1 MVSERLMAYFR
12 ATHTFPKKILYYRDG
27 VSTGQFAQVRDEEL
41 PQIRSACKANGIANI
56 KITVVVAVKRHS
68 TRFFPTSVASA
79 NGNCRT
85 GTLVDCAI
93 TLPHYSD
100 FYLQSH
106 YGLKGTAIPTHY
118 MVIANEIG
126 IKDIELQELMYK
138 LCYTYARATLGVSY
152 PPSAYY
158 ANRLC
163 DRGRAYLRSWFSP
176 DRGSA
181 EHQSYANL
189 VSTIKHREQGRL
201 VRRKANLVPQVPQPG
216 RGVQRKSPDE
226 IAVEREHEKFVESEI
241 EKVVLN
247 RAVLEWNR
255 ARSGGPGPWAK
266 ELDDTM
272 FWM

>member
-1 MVSERLMAYFR
+1 MVLERLEAYRR
-12 ATHTFPKKILYYRDG
+12 ATKTLPKKILYYRDG

-41 PQIRSACKANGIANI
+41 PQIRAACKTIGVANI

-68 TRFFPTSVASA
+68 TRFFPTSIASA
-79 NGNCRT
+79 NGNCRP
-85 GTLVDCAI
+85 GTLVDRAI

-106 YGLKGTAIPTHY
+106 HGLKGTAIPTHY
-118 MVIANEIG
+118 MVIANEMNL
-126 IKDIELQELMYK
+126 KDTDLQELTYK

-152 PPSAYY
+152 PPPAYY
-158 ANRLC
+158 ADRLC
-163 DRGRAYLRSWFSP
+163 DRGRAYLRNWFSP
-176 DRGSA
+176 DRGST
-181 EHQSYANL
+181 EHQGYTSL
-189 VSTIKHREQGRL
+189 VNTIKHKEQGRL
-201 VRRKANLVPQVPQPG
+201 ARRKAHLAPQTG
-216 RGVQRKSPDE
+216 KGAQRKSPDE

-241 EKVVLN
+241 EKAVLN
-247 RAVLEWNR
+247 RAVLEWNH